1 MISRALQVISIVPV
15 LCLYAGGLFVII
27 LCYIVQVEK
36 NFFHMLV
43 SLPLAPYACSA
54 VTLGASR
61 RSMYLRPDR

>member
-15 LCLYAGGLFVII
+15 LCLYAGGFLCFI
-27 LCYIVQVEK
+27 LCYMVQVEK

-43 SLPLAPYACSA
+43 SLPLTPFACSA